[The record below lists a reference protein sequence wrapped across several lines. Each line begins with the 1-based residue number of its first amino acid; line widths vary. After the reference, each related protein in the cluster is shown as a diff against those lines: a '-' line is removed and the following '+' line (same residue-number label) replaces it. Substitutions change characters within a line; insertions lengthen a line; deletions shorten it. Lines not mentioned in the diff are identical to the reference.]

1 MDTPTQKTIEEY
13 IDEKKISQD
22 KKEKVILAIT
32 DLIYRRN
39 QKVIQLEKDSDD
51 IKRQQYLRSIKE
63 YDDIIGSKIVQI
75 IDGHQIDHAYEF

>member
-1 MDTPTQKTIEEY
+1 MDNPTQKTIEEY